1 MEDNHLQHFGVQGMK
16 WGKRTRGALIKV
28 GSIGAIRKIGAA
40 GASAKK
46 NESDYQKKLTALNK
60 NKSLQGTSDAARFQ
74 YRNQNV
80 AKRFVKTAA
89 SLTAQ
94 MLIADAFSGKLPTNK
109 KDIAI
114 KAAKIAAL
122 TTANVGISDALAKS
136 ASKRY
141 TSEGERVKGTKN
153 RLMTKEDGIEMGVGV
168 AVKAAYIGKWALGMK
183 AKQVNASRARNEANF
198 NRWGA
203 NILPQR
209 VDNVVWQSS
218 DLKTAIIDNRR
229 R

>member
-1 MEDNHLQHFGVQGMK
+1 MEANHLRHFGKLGMK
-16 WGKRTRGALIKV
+16 WGKHK
-28 GSIGAIRKIGAA
+28 
-40 GASAKK
+40 AKETEFR
-46 NESDYQKKLTALNK
+46 NKLTALNK
-60 NKSLQGTSDAARFQ
+60 NNSLQGTSDAARFQ

-94 MLIADAFSGKLPTNK
+94 MLIADAFSGRLPTNK

-141 TSEGERVKGTKN
+141 TDEGKRVKGTKD
-153 RLMTKEDGIEMGVGV
+153 RLVTKEDGIEMGVGV

-183 AKQVNASRARNEANF
+183 AKQVNATRARNEANF